1 MLSPPCFPFVEVN
14 PSPSFDANANGWHR
28 LALFGNKNRIS
39 HYSTVTCPTAPYTDG
54 GYSNPKAQ
62 ANFRAPTAYVFNCE
76 NTKPAACRNDYADRR
91 RYADSAAP
99 PWSASTTR
107 NGRAPEGFRRA
118 GRRRQGRSPCLRNL
132 RLVSRT
138 TSPTLTDPRR
148 RKVTYPLV
156 NIVTIAICAVICGAD
171 DFVAIA
177 KFGRVKQKWL
187 SRFLDLKDGIPSHDR
202 FNAIL
207 AAIKPAEFEACLLSW
222 ITALHEITD
231 GQLVAIDGKTLRRSF
246 DAASSKS
253 AIHMVSAWA
262 TANHISLGQV
272 TVDEKS
278 NEITAIPKLL
288 KMLEISGSL
297 VTIDA
302 MGCQTEIAKTIIDS
316 KADYVLAVKKNQPTL
331 YDGISWFFLTQREQD
346 FAGVRVSRHQTHE
359 KGHGREETRLYYV
372 CSVPRDLP
380 DRKRWPKLAAI
391 GWTISDT
398 MRGGKALLRD
408 AVLHHEQEALGQRVR
423 RRGTWPLV
431 DRKQPSLATRRD
443 VRRGSIA
450 PAPRTCR
457 RELQHPPPYGAEPAE
472 EQQDAKGR
480 RERSRRTN

>member
-1 MLSPPCFPFVEVN
+1 MP
-14 PSPSFDANANGWHR
+14 
-28 LALFGNKNRIS
+28 
-39 HYSTVTCPTAPYTDG
+39 
-54 GYSNPKAQ
+54 
-62 ANFRAPTAYVFNCE
+62 
-76 NTKPAACRNDYADRR
+76 TKPSACIQEHFA
-91 RYADSAAP
+91 
-99 PWSASTTR
+99 
-107 NGRAPEGFRRA
+107 E
-118 GRRRQGRSPCLRNL
+118 
-132 RLVSRT
+132 
-138 TSPTLTDPRR
+138 LTDPRR
-148 RKVTYPLV
+148 REGIYPLI

-177 KFGRVKQKWL
+177 KFGRVKRKWL

-207 AAIKPAEFEACLLSW
+207 AAIKPAEFEACLLNW

-246 DAASSKS
+246 DAASGKS

-288 KMLEISGSL
+288 RMLEISGSL

-331 YDGISWFFLTQREQD
+331 YDGISWFFLTNREQN
-346 FAGVRVSRHQTHE
+346 FAGVRVSRHETHE

-380 DRKRWPKLAAI
+380 DRKRWPGLAAI
-391 GWTISDT
+391 GWTINDT
-398 MRGGKALLRD
+398 MRDGKRCYEMRYYIMSRKLSAKEFAA
-408 AVLHHEQEALGQRVR
+408 AVRGHWSIENSLHWQLDVTFGEDQSRL
-423 RRGTWPLV
+423 RRGHA
-431 DRKQPSLATRRD
+431 DANF
-443 VRRGSIA
+443 SI
-450 PAPRTCR
+450 
-457 RELQHPPPYGAEPAE
+457 L
-472 EQQDAKGR
+472 
-480 RERSRRTN
+480 RRTALSLLKNNKTLKVGVKNKRLAAGWDDSYLQQILFGQ